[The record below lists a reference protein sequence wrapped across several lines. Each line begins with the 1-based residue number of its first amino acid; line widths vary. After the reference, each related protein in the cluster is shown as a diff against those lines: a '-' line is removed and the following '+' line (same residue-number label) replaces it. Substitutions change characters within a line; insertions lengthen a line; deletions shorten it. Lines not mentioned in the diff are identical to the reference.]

1 MTKLTW
7 ITNIITE
14 WIASKKT
21 GSLQIN
27 FFKGSI
33 SNINQIESLKYE
45 DDIMK

>member
-27 FFKGSI
+27 FFKGVI
-33 SNINQIESLKYE
+33 GNINLVESHKYE
-45 DDIMK
+45 DDSK